1 MRIEYIKKSLS
12 EMLNKE
18 LEFKLNGPRNQNEE
32 FRGKIVKLYNSIFT
46 ILDENNV
53 VRSFTYSDV
62 LIKNLIVDKN

>member
-1 MRIEYIKKSLS
+1 M
-12 EMLNKE
+12 MNKE

-32 FRGKIVKLYNSIFT
+32 FRGKITKLYNSIFI

-62 LIKNLIVDKN
+62 LIKNLIIYKKW